1 MLDVFLLEQLD
12 AFARAGTLSKAAEAL
27 HITEP
32 ALSRNMKKLED
43 VMGVPLFDR
52 QNRKI
57 ALNETGKV
65 AAEYARRALDANLE
79 VVNMAV
85 AFDRRERS
93 IALGSCT
100 VLPIYE
106 ITPLLQERFMGKSI
120 TTEVVDNEKLL
131 TGLRER
137 RFHLVILAG
146 QPNEKDVCFQRF
158 HEDRLCVSF
167 PPDHP
172 LTKKEAITF
181 ADLENISV
189 IAAGNAGY
197 WQGVCERNMPRRNLV
212 VQHNVEA
219 LVELVGSSSMPVFS
233 SSRLVE
239 QGNAAPGR
247 ITLPILDDAAHAVF
261 YLTCLASE
269 KQKYASLFNAVR
281 SQRMRFDSTTIP
293 FLSQEK

>member
-1 MLDVFLLEQLD
+1 MLDIFLLEQLD
-12 AFARAGTLSKAAEAL
+12 AFAREGTLSKAAAEL

-32 ALSRNMKKLED
+32 ALSRNMKKLEA
-43 VMGVPLFDR
+43 VMGVPLFNR

-65 AAEYARRALDANLE
+65 AAEYARRALDANRE
-79 VVNMAV
+79 VLNMTI
-85 AFDRRERS
+85 AFDRRTRS

-100 VLPIYE
+100 ALPIYE

-120 TTEVVDNEKLL
+120 TTEVMDNDRLL
-131 TGLRER
+131 ACLREH
-137 RFHLVILAG
+137 RFHLIIVAG
-146 QPNEKDVCFQRF
+146 AHDEKDVYYQRF

-167 PPDHP
+167 SPDHP
-172 LTKKEAITF
+172 LAKRKAIAF
-181 ADLENISV
+181 SDLENVSV

-197 WQGVCERNMPRRNLV
+197 WREVCEKNMPCRNLV
-212 VQHNVEA
+212 EQRNVDA
-219 LVELVGSSSMPVFS
+219 LVELVQSSSMPVFS

-247 ITLPILDDAAHAVF
+247 ITLPILDDSAHAVF
-261 YLTCLASE
+261 YLACLVKE

-281 SQRMRFDSTTIP
+281 SQAIRDRPVNIP
-293 FLSQEK
+293 YLSHE